1 LDFNINIFIESI
13 PYLLRGALVT
23 LRLSII
29 SVGIGVVLGLFI
41 GLARISKKYIFRI
54 PATLYVEVI
63 RGTPLLMQLLI
74 IYYALPSFGIN
85 LGAITA
91 AIVGLSINSAAYTG
105 EIFRGGIQSIEK
117 GQMEAARSLGMSYF
131 QAMRYVILPQAFK
144 RILPPL
150 TNEFVSMLKESSL
163 ASTLA
168 VTELLRAGR
177 EIVAWKANVFSP
189 FLGVTLIYLLMTLPL
204 TRLSMWM
211 EKRLKKG
218 D

>member
-1 LDFNINIFIESI
+1 
-13 PYLLRGALVT
+13 
-23 LRLSII
+23 
-29 SVGIGVVLGLFI
+29 
-41 GLARISKKYIFRI
+41 
-54 PATLYVEVI
+54 VEVI

-131 QAMRYVILPQAFK
+131 QAMRYVILPQAFR

-204 TRLSMWM
+204 TRLSIWM
-211 EKRLKKG
+211 EKRLKTS

>member
-1 LDFNINIFIESI
+1 MDFNLSIFIESI
-13 PYLLRGALVT
+13 PYLLKGAVVT
-23 LRLSII
+23 LRLSVVSVFFGII
-29 SVGIGVVLGLFI
+29 LGLFL
-41 GLARISKKYIFRI
+41 GLARISKNYFLRI
-54 PATLYVEVI
+54 PSTIYVEVI

-91 AIVGLSINSAAYTG
+91 AIVGLSLNSAAYTG
-105 EIFRGGIQSIEK
+105 EIFRSGIQSIEK
-117 GQMEAARSLGMSYF
+117 GQMEAARSLGMTYF
-131 QAMRYVILPQAFK
+131 QAMRYVILPQAFR

-177 EIVAWKANVFSP
+177 EIVVWKANVFSP

-204 TRLSMWM
+204 TRLSVWL
-211 EKRLKKG
+211 EKRLKTG

>member
-1 LDFNINIFIESI
+1 MDFNINIFIESI

>member
-1 LDFNINIFIESI
+1 MDFNINIFIESI

-41 GLARISKKYIFRI
+41 GLARISKRYIFRI

-131 QAMRYVILPQAFK
+131 QAMRYVILPQAFR

-204 TRLSMWM
+204 TRLSIWM
-211 EKRLKKG
+211 EKRLKTG

>member
-1 LDFNINIFIESI
+1 LDFNLSIFIESI
-13 PYLLRGALVT
+13 PYLLKGAVVT
-23 LRLSII
+23 LRLSVVSVFFGII
-29 SVGIGVVLGLFI
+29 LGLFL
-41 GLARISKKYIFRI
+41 GLARISKNYFLRI
-54 PATLYVEVI
+54 PSTIYVEVI

-91 AIVGLSINSAAYTG
+91 AIVGLSLNSAAYTG
-105 EIFRGGIQSIEK
+105 EIFRSGIQSIEK
-117 GQMEAARSLGMSYF
+117 GQMEAARSLGMTYF
-131 QAMRYVILPQAFK
+131 QAMRYVILPQAFR

-177 EIVAWKANVFSP
+177 EIVAWKEIGRAHV
-189 FLGVTLIYLLMTLPL
+189 
-204 TRLSMWM
+204 
-211 EKRLKKG
+211 
-218 D
+218 

>member
-41 GLARISKKYIFRI
+41 GLARISKRYIFRI

-131 QAMRYVILPQAFK
+131 QAMRYVILPQAFR

-189 FLGVTLIYLLMTLPL
+189 FLGVTIIYLLMTLPL
-204 TRLSMWM
+204 TRLSIWM
-211 EKRLKKG
+211 EKRLKTG

>member
-1 LDFNINIFIESI
+1 MDFNINIFIESI
-13 PYLLRGALVT
+13 PYLLKGAVVT
-23 LRLSII
+23 LRLSVI
-29 SVGIGVVLGLFI
+29 SVALGIILGLFL
-41 GLARISKKYIFRI
+41 GLARISKNYLLRI
-54 PATLYVEVI
+54 PSTIYVEVI

-91 AIVGLSINSAAYTG
+91 AIVGLSLNSAAYTG
-105 EIFRGGIQSIEK
+105 EIFRSGIQSIDK
-117 GQMEAARSLGMSYF
+117 GQMEAARSLGMTYF
-131 QAMRYVILPQAFK
+131 QAMRYIILPQAFR

-204 TRLSMWM
+204 TRLSVWL
-211 EKRLKKG
+211 EKRLKTG

>member
-1 LDFNINIFIESI
+1 M
-13 PYLLRGALVT
+13 T

-41 GLARISKKYIFRI
+41 GLARISKRYIFRI

-131 QAMRYVILPQAFK
+131 QAMRYVILPQAFR

-150 TNEFVSMLKESSL
+150 TNEFVSMLKESSI

-189 FLGVTLIYLLMTLPL
+189 FLGVTIIYLLMTLPL
-204 TRLSMWM
+204 TRLSIWM
-211 EKRLKKG
+211 EKRLKTG

>member
-41 GLARISKKYIFRI
+41 GLARISKRYIFRI

-131 QAMRYVILPQAFK
+131 QAMRYVILPQAFR

-150 TNEFVSMLKESSL
+150 TNEFVSMLKESSI

-189 FLGVTLIYLLMTLPL
+189 FLGVTIIYLLMTLPL
-204 TRLSMWM
+204 TRLSIWM
-211 EKRLKKG
+211 EKRLKTG